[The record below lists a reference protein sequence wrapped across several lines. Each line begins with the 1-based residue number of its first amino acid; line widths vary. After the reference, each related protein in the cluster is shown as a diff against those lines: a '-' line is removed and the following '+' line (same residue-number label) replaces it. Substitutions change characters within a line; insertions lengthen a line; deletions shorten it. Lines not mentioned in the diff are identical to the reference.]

1 MALFT
6 ATLDADTLLGGAG
19 NDIFLFTSAEHAV
32 EDLVLGG
39 GGNDELRF
47 ASTIAGGETLV
58 VDPDGDF
65 ELIVIGT
72 GIAAAAVTT
81 GTLGHDVVAS
91 AMSSAVRIVGN
102 AGANMLV
109 GGQAN
114 DTLVGGAGNDWL
126 LGGEGEDRIE
136 GGIGSDYLDGE
147 EGNDTYV
154 VNLAT
159 ELVAT
164 DLIADSGDIFDT
176 DVLEI
181 RMASGVLVVGANVQ
195 GVERIHLSGATA
207 ASAVGVNLT
216 AAGPTSFYVVGN
228 NAANAIT
235 GSGVDDSI
243 EGGAGGDS
251 MAGGNGD
258 DEFYVMLAAHA
269 TGDKY
274 VGGAGYDTVFF
285 WPATQQAGAAAIMVV
300 GAGSSS
306 IEEFRVF
313 GDGAHGINA
322 AILGATAG
330 ARFVGNDA
338 ANTLTGGAG
347 NDVFLGGDG
356 NDSLVGGAGLDV
368 LDYSQGDVF
377 AVTASLLTNTA
388 SGSGAGN
395 DSFSGMEG
403 LIGTVVLDSLT
414 GNALANRIE
423 GLDGNDTIT
432 GAAGADTLLGG
443 WGDDRFVIAL
453 GSHGLGDVIDGG
465 VDFDTVLFTSTTRG
479 DTLTVR
485 ATWTGVEAYM
495 TQDVA
500 ATTALNFNA
509 AAASAAVAVG
519 GNDGNNNITG
529 SIHGDGLDGGGG
541 NDFLDGRGGND
552 FLSGGDGVDRLY
564 GGAGNDS
571 LSGGQG
577 NDRLDGGSGVD
588 SVDYS
593 FLCGGGVFNLA
604 LGTATT
610 TAGVDTLISIEY
622 ATGTTGDDMITGNAA
637 ANFLGGAGGNDT
649 FHGSAGADTING
661 GNGDDVLTF
670 AGSLVAEVINGNHL
684 TSVET
689 VFGSGFGDL
698 FAQHVSAAQNVNLGA
713 GNDTLAASGGYGTID
728 GGEGIDEISFGAGFG
743 GFALLA
749 GGIIVDLG
757 LTTITGFENISG
769 SAYADFFAGDAG
781 DNSIDGGNG
790 DDSVSGGGGNDTLE
804 GGAGNDFF
812 NFEAAPGNG
821 VVTVMDF
828 AGTGD
833 YLQLDN
839 GGFAGVLGAS
849 EGGVL
854 DAAAF
859 RADDDVL
866 NTGGSA
872 GELVLYDKLTGSLYY
887 DADGDGDASDAVLFA
902 TLTGTPTL
910 AASDILVIA

>member
-6 ATLDADTLLGGAG
+6 ATLNADTLLGGDG
-19 NDIFLFTSAEHAV
+19 NDIFLFTSAEHAS

-39 GGNDELRF
+39 GGNDEVRF
-47 ASTIAGGETLV
+47 ASTVVDGETLFL
-58 VDPDGDF
+58 DPDSEF
-65 ELIVIGT
+65 ELVVIGT
-72 GIAAAAVTT
+72 GTAAAAVTT

-91 AMSSAVRIVGN
+91 AMTTGVRIVGN

-109 GGQAN
+109 GGIAN

-136 GGIGSDYLDGE
+136 GGIGADYLDGE

-195 GVERIHLSGATA
+195 GVERIHLTGATV
-207 ASAVGVNLT
+207 ASAVGVNLS
-216 AAGPTSFYVVGN
+216 AAGPNSFYVVGN
-228 NAANAIT
+228 NGANAIT

-285 WPATQQAGAAAIMVV
+285 WPATQQTGAAAIMVV

-330 ARFVGNDA
+330 ARFMGNSA

-356 NDSLVGGAGLDV
+356 NDSLVGGAGFDV
-368 LDYSQGDVF
+368 LDFSQLEAF
-377 AVTASLLTNTA
+377 AVTASLLANSA
-388 SGSGAGN
+388 SGTQSGN
-395 DSFSGMEG
+395 DTFSGIEG
-403 LIGTVVLDSLT
+403 LIGTPVFDSLT

-443 WGDDRFVIAL
+443 WGDDRFVIAQ
-453 GSHGLGDVIDGG
+453 GSHGLGDVIVGDEGL
-465 VDFDTVLFTSTTRG
+465 DTVLFTSTMRG

-485 ATWTGVEAYM
+485 STWTGVEIFM
-495 TQDVA
+495 TQNVFS
-500 ATTALNFNA
+500 TLALNFNA
-509 AAASAAVAVG
+509 AAASSSVFIG
-519 GNDGNNNITG
+519 GNDGANYITG
-529 SIHGDGLDGGGG
+529 SIHDDGLDGGGG
-541 NDFLDGRGGND
+541 NDFVDGRGGND
-552 FLSGGDGVDRLY
+552 FLTGGDGVDRLL

-571 LSGGQG
+571 LSGGAG

-593 FLCGGGVFNLA
+593 FLGGGGAINLA

-622 ATGTTGDDMITGNAA
+622 ATGTTGDDVITGSAA
-637 ANFLGGAGGNDT
+637 ANFLSGAGGNDT
-649 FHGSAGADTING
+649 FHGSLGADTIHG
-661 GNGDDVLTF
+661 GTGVDVLTF
-670 AGSLVAEVINGNHL
+670 ASSLAGVAINGNHL
-684 TSVET
+684 SAVET
-689 VFGSGFGDL
+689 VIGSDLGDT
-698 FAQHVSAAQNVNLGA
+698 FAQNDLATQDVSLGG
-713 GNDTLAASGGYGTID
+713 GNDTLEASGGFGTIA
-728 GGEGIDEISFGAGFG
+728 GGEGIDEIS
-743 GFALLA
+743 
-749 GGIIVDLG
+749 
-757 LTTITGFENISG
+757 LTTIPGFVLLGIEVIVSLGTTFITGFENISG
-769 SAYADFFAGDAG
+769 GSFDDFFFGDAN
-781 DNSIDGGNG
+781 DNSIDGGAGN
-790 DDSVSGGGGNDTLE
+790 DSIGGGAGNDTLE
-804 GGAGNDFF
+804 GGSGEDVFM
-812 NFEAAPGNG
+812 FEAAPGNG
-821 VVTVMDF
+821 VITVADF
-828 AGTGD
+828 AGESD
-833 YLQLDN
+833 NLELDN
-839 GGFAGVLGAS
+839 GGFAGVLGSS

-854 DAAAF
+854 DSSAF
-859 RADDDVL
+859 RADEDVL
-866 NTGGSA
+866 NSGGSA

-902 TLTGTPTL
+902 TLTGNPTL
-910 AASDILVIA
+910 AATDILVIA